1 MTPLDWLMERL
12 AGAEE
17 FVRAEYDKGSDF
29 CGPMLVA
36 LSGDDKVVVIKLGW
50 NSDDERTQQL
60 TMARMALAMM
70 SAKAYL
76 TISESWFST
85 ALEIPRHGLEFGE
98 ISRRLDRQEAV
109 VICGTTIAGENRGK
123 MLQLGRDKKGKV
135 TKFTEPLEQPEFSGG
150 SLMALLHKPGAGRPN

>member
-1 MTPLDWLMERL
+1 MTPLEWLTERL
-12 AGAEE
+12 SHAEE

-70 SAKAYL
+70 SAKA
-76 TISESWFST
+76 
-85 ALEIPRHGLEFGE
+85 
-98 ISRRLDRQEAV
+98 
-109 VICGTTIAGENRGK
+109 
-123 MLQLGRDKKGKV
+123 
-135 TKFTEPLEQPEFSGG
+135 
-150 SLMALLHKPGAGRPN
+150 